1 MYARIYTYAYDTHVY
16 KYVYYN
22 SYTTQVSVT
31 AVGGGGGGA
40 RLVPDGI
47 YVRILQHIRTYTTYM
62 YTIRTYNTMCAY
74 VYCNAY
80 TAYVRILQLIYECTG
95 KRRCSR
101 RWWRSSPPRSSLAR
115 PLAGAGSTAWP
126 SRAGALKSQFPY
138 KFVNLSLIVTDIQN
152 KLTDFCGN

>member
-62 YTIRTYNTMCAY
+62 YTIRTYNTICTY
-74 VYCNAY
+74 VYIRTHTIRTYITTHIRHRQAPLQSEVVDSTY
-80 TAYVRILQLIYECTG
+80 THI
-95 KRRCSR
+95 
-101 RWWRSSPPRSSLAR
+101 
-115 PLAGAGSTAWP
+115 
-126 SRAGALKSQFPY
+126 
-138 KFVNLSLIVTDIQN
+138 
-152 KLTDFCGN
+152 